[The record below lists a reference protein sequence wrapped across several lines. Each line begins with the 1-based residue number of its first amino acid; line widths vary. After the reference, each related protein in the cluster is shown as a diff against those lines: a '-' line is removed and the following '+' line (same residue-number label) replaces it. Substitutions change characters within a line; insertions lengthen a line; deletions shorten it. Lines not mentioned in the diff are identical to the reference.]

1 MIPEGGASPRNTSN
15 GAVLHDT
22 SAVPGYH
29 EKEVDTVPSEDGTV
43 PREDGEK
50 KDAALLKDGTSPGD
64 DSEEITEDEDDVPRE
79 NEEVWLTTPTSCTD
93 I

>member
-29 EKEVDTVPSEDGTV
+29 EKEVDTVPG
-43 PREDGEK
+43 EDGEK

-64 DSEEITEDEDDVPRE
+64 DSEEITEVEDDVPRE
-79 NEEVWLTTPTSCTD
+79 NEEVWLTIPTSCTD
-93 I
+93 V